1 MPAFNVRL
9 RHLPSGLIDQGM
21 QCGWRCFSRVLQAD
35 AEAFH
40 RRFNYIRTFKPAGR
54 REYPRDEEPVRR
66 KLSLHGPGKHVVSAV
81 AAIDAGIYKS
91 SASRTTREAREDRTE
106 SSVLAGPSTHMERW
120 KYSGLLC
127 ASGFASGIT
136 DTVPRLRPAEDVIN
150 FRKKTPAMKTSRRIT
165 NALQIYMMWSLK
177 REQTSR
183 CDRE

>member
-81 AAIDAGIYKS
+81 AAIDAGDIQIFS
-91 SASRTTREAREDRTE
+91 FAHNTGGERGQDRIIR
-106 SSVLAGPSTHMERW
+106 AGRAFHTYGKMEIFRFALRFW
-120 KYSGLLC
+120 LC
-127 ASGFASGIT
+127 IG
-136 DTVPRLRPAEDVIN
+136 N
-150 FRKKTPAMKTSRRIT
+150 
-165 NALQIYMMWSLK
+165 N
-177 REQTSR
+177 
-183 CDRE
+183 